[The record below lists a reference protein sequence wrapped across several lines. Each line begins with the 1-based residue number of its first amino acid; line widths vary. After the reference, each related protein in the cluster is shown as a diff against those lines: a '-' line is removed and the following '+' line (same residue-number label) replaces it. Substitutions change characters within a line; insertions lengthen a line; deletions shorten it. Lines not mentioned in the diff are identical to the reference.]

1 MSFLAPGKFLL
12 LSVLP
17 SLLAMA
23 VIAQDAS
30 ARPALDETAARVMTI
45 STRGGASSHQ
55 RLTLSLDKAAV
66 VQLDADAR
74 DVLVS
79 NPDMVDAVVRT
90 PRRIFLLATKIG
102 QTNAFFFGADGKQ
115 ILALDIRVE
124 KDVLDLSG
132 LMKASLPNSSIAV
145 QAMNDNI
152 VLTGSVNSALES
164 TRAADLAARFAGD
177 PKKVINMLSVAGGA
191 QVMLKVRIAEMD
203 RNVAKQFG
211 VDLSAA
217 GKIGGVP
224 MTIGTSNPYGLLGR
238 ALSDMSG
245 GQAGSAC
252 ASQFFPVVGTQM
264 ASSLTTGTTTSTVNG
279 VTTTTTL
286 GGTPTVTNS
295 SSSSAA
301 SCPNNAQGVLKALEQ
316 VGLVHMLAEPNLTA
330 VSGETAKFLAGGE
343 FPVPAGRDTQGNV
356 SIQFKQFGVG
366 LSFTP
371 VVVSPGRISL
381 QLSSEVSELTNTGS
395 FTLAGAGGTAGV
407 TIPALSVRRTETTVE
422 LPSGGSFAVA
432 GLMQHN
438 TKQVVDGFPGVK
450 DLPVLGALF
459 RSRDF
464 ADDQTELVVLVS
476 AYLVEPNTESAFAAP
491 TDGFVA
497 PTDPETLLLGR
508 LNAVYKKKPGDK
520 PIQNQAA
527 EPVGF
532 VVR

>member
-1 MSFLAPGKFLL
+1 MTLLAPRKILL
-12 LSVLP
+12 LSLLP
-17 SLLAMA
+17 ALVATALFS
-23 VIAQDAS
+23 QDAG
-30 ARPALDETAARVMTI
+30 ARPALDDANARVLNI
-45 STRGGASSHQ
+45 STQGGASSHQ

-66 VQLDADAR
+66 VQLDTDAR

-79 NPDMVDAVVRT
+79 NPDLVDAVVRT
-90 PRRIFLLATKIG
+90 PRRIFLLATKVG

-115 ILALDIRVE
+115 ILTLDIRVE
-124 KDVLDLSG
+124 KDVVDLAG
-132 LMKASLPNSSIAV
+132 LMKMSLPNSAINV

-152 VLTGSVNSALES
+152 VLTGSVASALES

-211 VDLSAA
+211 IDLTAA
-217 GKIGGVP
+217 GKVGGVP
-224 MTIGTSNPYGLLGR
+224 LSVASSNPYGLLGR
-238 ALSDMSG
+238 ALSDLSG
-245 GQAGSAC
+245 GQAGSVCSGA
-252 ASQFFPVVGTQM
+252 FNP
-264 ASSLTTGTTTSTVNG
+264 TTA
-279 VTTTTTL
+279 TTTTTTAIANTSNNPAL
-286 GGTPTVTNS
+286 LEPGTANGITNVLT
-295 SSSSAA
+295 SATPCN
-301 SCPNNAQGVLKALEQ
+301 SPNNAQGVLKALER

-343 FPVPAGRDTQGNV
+343 FPVPAGRDQQGNV
-356 SIQFKQFGVG
+356 SVQFKQFGVG

-371 VVVSPGRISL
+371 VVISPGRISL

-395 FTLAGAGGTAGV
+395 FTLNGAGGTGV

-438 TKQVVDGFPGVK
+438 TKQVIDGFPGVK

-476 AYLVEPNTESAFAAP
+476 AYLVEPNAESAFVSP

-508 LNAVYKKKPGDK
+508 LNAVYRKKPGDK